1 MKPGKP
7 AEEAKSYGPIALTS
21 CIFKSFQKVTLQ
33 RIQWWA
39 EAHNKLDSYQF
50 GFRKM
55 RSTTDSL
62 ALLTTNIHL
71 AFRKKEFAVSLFAD
85 ISGAYPNVNPQLLC
99 ESLTQ
104 KGLPAFVIENIRS
117 SLMRRKLKA
126 TYGGILTDFRYTSK
140 GLNQGD
146 IWSPFLYILF
156 TSDLREVVTED
167 EVLMLQYADDISL
180 TVRHSSLREAI
191 YKLQDAARNL
201 EEKISQNGATL
212 EPTKSQMVIFTRKT
226 KIPEPQHILL
236 RGGEVPIKKEAKF
249 LGITMDPAL
258 NWKTHVANTQ
268 AKCRNRLKFI
278 RSLTGHW
285 WGAHP
290 MTLKR
295 TYTSLIRPMLDYGI
309 EIYDP
314 HSQEMWAKL
323 ESIQMEAARIITG
336 AMKGLQD
343 ILVPKDEIF
352 SSEIPLCYYVDY
364 DARDLTIRLSADF
377 PPENTITAE
386 ELEPI
391 EIYNKLRQDHWKNF
405 YVLATDGSRQ
415 ANETPSVGSAMVD
428 VNRSP
433 EKAIINKLH
442 SLASVYDAEIRM
454 LQLAVNYLPEIE
466 NERKILILTDSKSL
480 VAALHR
486 RDISPYE
493 PPELTKLRESISNI
507 PKHKDIWIAW
517 VPAHKSIL
525 PNEHAD
531 VAAKLAA
538 TMGLPHK
545 MQQRY
550 QNFLPEVRTHFYNEW
565 QQLRCTAANHPIKPM
580 GRFNLSLDREL
591 TSRTWISLADEC
603 PRIFLS
609 PLMRVRM
616 GHTHAPASLH
626 RFGIIDC
633 PFCDRCGEEATKEH
647 LINSCQFIDRLHFF
661 EHLQENA
668 VPEPHTFPSLLK
680 TRRHIKIVITAFALL
695 FEHNPHLKL

>member
-1 MKPGKP
+1 
-7 AEEAKSYGPIALTS
+7 
-21 CIFKSFQKVTLQ
+21 
-33 RIQWWA
+33 
-39 EAHNKLDSYQF
+39 
-50 GFRKM
+50 M

-336 AMKGLQD
+336 AMKSTPRHALLAETGEMPIQLRQRYHIQKSLLKWQNEGNNIRTQTKYRHPLFRGLQD